1 MVWISNHVDE
11 GKRVNMKKNKDGE
24 PESDGQLKKKLRDTT
39 RVFENALKRGALR
52 RAKYI
57 LRLYVTGSS
66 ARSLRAVHNL
76 KKICEEHFPNDYDLE
91 VIDIY
96 KDPTAARDEQI
107 IAAPT
112 LVKKL
117 PTPLRKFVGDLSNT
131 QKILVGLDIYK
142 RQDPN
147 DQLNSAR
154 T

>member
-1 MVWISNHVDE
+1 MAKPKNE
-11 GKRVNMKKNKDGE
+11 NKKPGGE
-24 PESDGQLKKKLRDTT
+24 RPLTTKLRNATE
-39 RVFENALKRGALR
+39 VFEEALKAKALK

-66 ARSLRAVHNL
+66 GRSLRAVHNM
-76 KKICEEHFPNDYDLE
+76 KKLCEEHLSEDYDLE

-96 KDPTAARDEQI
+96 NDPAAAREAQI

-117 PTPLRKFVGDLSNT
+117 PLPIRKFVGDLSDT

-142 RQDPN
+142 RQGSKHQIN
-147 DQLNSAR
+147 DAQTKGIWENEQTSH
-154 T
+154 

>member
-1 MVWISNHVDE
+1 MAKPKNEDTKGN
-11 GKRVNMKKNKDGE
+11 GKS
-24 PESDGQLKKKLRDTT
+24 PLKSKLRNATEA
-39 RVFENALKRGALR
+39 FEEALKGSALK

-57 LRLYVTGSS
+57 LRLYVSGSS

-76 KKICEEHFPNDYDLE
+76 KKICEEHLPDYDLE

-96 KDPTAARDEQI
+96 ENPTAAREEQI

-117 PTPLRKFVGDLSNT
+117 PRPLRKFVGDLSNT

-142 RQDPN
+142 RQEPE
-147 DQLNSAR
+147 DQLSGAR
-154 T
+154 

>member
-1 MVWISNHVDE
+1 MA
-11 GKRVNMKKNKDGE
+11 KNE
-24 PESDGQLKKKLRDTT
+24 QERSDTENRLKTKLRDATEA
-39 RVFENALKRGALR
+39 FEEAIKRNALK

-66 ARSLRAVHNL
+66 GRSMRAVHNL
-76 KKICEEHFPNDYDLE
+76 KKLCEEHLANEYDLE

-96 KDPTAARDEQI
+96 KDPEAAREAQI

-117 PTPLRKFVGDLSNT
+117 PEPIRRFVGDLSNT

-142 RQDPN
+142 RQDLE
-147 DQLNSAR
+147 DQLNGA
-154 T
+154 

>member
-1 MVWISNHVDE
+1 MA
-11 GKRVNMKKNKDGE
+11 KTKNEDSTSEAENNGR
-24 PESDGQLKKKLRDTT
+24 LKGKLRNATEA
-39 RVFENALKRGALR
+39 FEAALKRSPLR

-66 ARSLRAVHNL
+66 SRSLKAVQNL
-76 KKICEEHFPNDYDLE
+76 KKICEEHLPDYDLE

-96 KDPTAARDEQI
+96 KNPQAAREEQI

-117 PTPLRKFVGDLSNT
+117 PEPLRKFVGDLSNT

-142 RQDPN
+142 RQEPKVN
-147 DQLNSAR
+147 
-154 T
+154 